1 MRWRGEWRDLTG
13 SISGYIFP
21 GVNYTKTCIS
31 KLPQLVAEAS
41 KSYHGGG
48 ECLPQDFEWLLI
60 VRITVAVTK
69 QADSDGNLPGDFT
82 KNVHLR
88 YLYFL

>member
-1 MRWRGEWRDLTG
+1 M
-13 SISGYIFP
+13 
-21 GVNYTKTCIS
+21 
-31 KLPQLVAEAS
+31 AEAS

-69 QADSDGNLPGDFT
+69 QADSDGDFT

>member
-1 MRWRGEWRDLTG
+1 MRWRGEWRELTG

-31 KLPQLVAEAS
+31 KLPHLVAEAS

-48 ECLPQDFEWLLI
+48 ECLPQDF
-60 VRITVAVTK
+60 
-69 QADSDGNLPGDFT
+69 D
-82 KNVHLR
+82 
-88 YLYFL
+88 